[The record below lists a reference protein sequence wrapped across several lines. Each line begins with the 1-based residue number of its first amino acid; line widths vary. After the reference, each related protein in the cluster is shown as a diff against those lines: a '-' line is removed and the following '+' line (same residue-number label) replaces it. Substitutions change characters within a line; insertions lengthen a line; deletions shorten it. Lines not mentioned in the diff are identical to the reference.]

1 MRCVKHAHNEGHG
14 RCEGARPQQECE
26 SFMKRNQFSSAM
38 LTVTLAV
45 GAAATACS
53 SQSPSDGA
61 NQIAKA
67 DSVNGGG
74 RYNWWR
80 AERADRQEAFDAYLA
95 ANQDDFQSFKNAPLG
110 NLGIP
115 MVMLRLFPE
124 LFPEYWGGPNDDFA
138 PVGFAKDPFE
148 PTRVLPLG
156 LGYAGS
162 TPAVPTQAGPV
173 NVHVVALTC
182 I

>member
-1 MRCVKHAHNEGHG
+1 
-14 RCEGARPQQECE
+14 
-26 SFMKRNQFSSAM
+26 
-38 LTVTLAV
+38 
-45 GAAATACS
+45 
-53 SQSPSDGA
+53 
-61 NQIAKA
+61 
-67 DSVNGGG
+67 
-74 RYNWWR
+74 
-80 AERADRQEAFDAYLA
+80 
-95 ANQDDFQSFKNAPLG
+95 

-173 NVHVVALTC
+173 NVNVVALTC
-182 I
+182 IGCHGGRVQGADGSVRTIVGAPNTQFDGFRTAVGRTVNDPRYTADAFRAALAAKPLGWVYGDPAMAKQEYPERAIFASPGAS